1 MRPLRLIKYVK
12 KRYST
17 VRIGT
22 LQSFRV
28 MEGAQADPL
37 DGMAA
42 GLQFRGPSRTMS
54 FDEYN
59 RMMRGSSLQIQARD
73 GIRFGETG
81 LGA

>member
-1 MRPLRLIKYVK
+1 
-12 KRYST
+12 
-17 VRIGT
+17 
-22 LQSFRV
+22 

-73 GIRFGETG
+73 SIRFGETG
-81 LGA
+81 LGARRWRADVPKCVRVLLFH